1 MGGTLFGNL
10 VTVSATYGAGGSVIA
25 PRLAEA
31 LELPFVDRLISADL
45 SQDAARREREAGS
58 GAGGGGAAPAEA
70 VAHSEEGL
78 SEGEEES
85 TPAGRFLS
93 YFARAASVGSMV
105 APDPM
110 VEDDE
115 SMRARAEEGL
125 RELAAG
131 APAVLLGRAGAVVL
145 ASRPRAYHVRLD
157 GPVERRVAWAADFE
171 GIDVEAASRRQ
182 EETDRVRRLFVKR
195 LFRVDPSDASLYH
208 LVLDPTVI
216 GVDAAVEVV
225 SSAARA
231 YFGAN
236 PA

>member
-1 MGGTLFGNL
+1 MGGTVFANL

-31 LELPFVDRLISADL
+31 LGLPFVDRLISANL
-45 SQDAARREREAGS
+45 SQDAARFERESRPDRQAGR
-58 GAGGGGAAPAEA
+58 
-70 VAHSEEGL
+70 SEEGL
-78 SEGEEES
+78 SGGEEES

-93 YFARAASVGSMV
+93 YFARAASVGAMV

-125 RELAAG
+125 RDLAAG
-131 APAVLLGRAGAVVL
+131 TPAVLLGRAGAVLL

-171 GIDVEAASRRQ
+171 GLGVEVASKRQ
-182 EETDRVRRLFVKR
+182 AETDRVRGLFVKR
-195 LFRVDPSDASLYH
+195 LFRVDLADARLYH

-216 GVDAAVEVV
+216 GVDAAVEVL

-231 YFGAN
+231 YFEVN